1 MNQSLSAT
9 ITRLRKEWGLTQ
21 EQLGQLVGV
30 SAQAVS
36 KWEKG
41 GAPDVELLPVLADR
55 LGVPIDAL
63 FGRAEPSTADMT
75 TQFQQWL
82 LSMPIEKRF
91 SALFEMLAV
100 SSPYLGSNLMG
111 SGIIPAI
118 SVQSTCYIDNVI
130 PTPSTSLPTYWIRA
144 YVTTEEG
151 LALGVLAQDF
161 PLFLLLP
168 EPVKGYQSNLPDPE
182 RCRKLF
188 AALALPF
195 RLPEILWSVIK
206 DVAAVTT
213 TISFIS
219 LGVSLDLG
227 ETRANRRPLAYGI
240 LLRMVLVP
248 LIFLPLS
255 VLLGFR
261 GPTLCALMVLFAAPT
276 AVASYPMAV
285 AMGADGQLAGQL
297 VCLTTVLSVFTM
309 FCFTFLFQSLGLL

>member
-1 MNQSLSAT
+1 MNQPLSTT
-9 ITRLRKEWGLTQ
+9 ITRLRKERGLTQ

-55 LGVPIDAL
+55 LGVSIDAL
-63 FGRAEPSTADMT
+63 FGRSDPSTADMT

-118 SVQSTCYIDNVI
+118 SVQSTCYIDNVVPNPSSSF
-130 PTPSTSLPTYWIRA
+130 PTCWLRA

-161 PLFLLLP
+161 PLFFLMP
-168 EPVKGYQSNLPDPE
+168 EPSQGYQSNLPDPQ

-188 AALALPF
+188 AALALPGA
-195 RLPEILWSVIK
+195 LEILLYLHGREGSFYHPSAIAKHTQLPLDDVLAALPQMAECELLKKK
-206 DVAAVTT
+206 DLELEDGPTQVYTLHNNF
-213 TISFIS
+213 SFI
-219 LGVSLDLG
+219 
-227 ETRANRRPLAYGI
+227 P
-240 LLRMVLVP
+240 
-248 LIFLPLS
+248 
-255 VLLGFR
+255 
-261 GPTLCALMVLFAAPT
+261 
-276 AVASYPMAV
+276 
-285 AMGADGQLAGQL
+285 
-297 VCLTTVLSVFTM
+297 
-309 FCFTFLFQSLGLL
+309 FLFLARWVMQPEDAYVFACDTRDRPILTPPPEKKESKS

>member
-9 ITRLRKEWGLTQ
+9 ITRLRKERGLTQ

-41 GAPDVELLPVLADR
+41 GAPDVELLPVLADQ
-55 LGVPIDAL
+55 LGVTIDTL
-63 FGRAEPSTADMT
+63 FGREDRATADMT

-111 SGIIPAI
+111 SGIIPSI
-118 SVQSTCYIDNVI
+118 SVQSTCYADGII
-130 PTPSTSLPTYWIRA
+130 PGNSSPAWLRA

-161 PLFLLLP
+161 PLFLLMP
-168 EPVKGYQSNLPDPE
+168 EPAKGYQSNLPEPE

-188 AALALPF
+188 AALALPGAV
-195 RLPEILWSVIK
+195 EILLYLHGRDSTFYHPSAIAK
-206 DVAAVTT
+206 HT
-213 TISFIS
+213 
-219 LGVSLDLG
+219 G
-227 ETRANRRPLAYGI
+227 
-240 LLRMVLVP
+240 
-248 LIFLPLS
+248 LPLDD
-255 VLLGFR
+255 VLAALPKMAECELLKKKELELEE
-261 GPTLCALMVLFAAPT
+261 GPTQVYTLHSNFSFVPFLFLARWVMQPEDVYLFACDIRNRPI
-276 AVASYPMAV
+276 
-285 AMGADGQLAGQL
+285 
-297 VCLTTVLSVFTM
+297 LTPPPEKKENPS
-309 FCFTFLFQSLGLL
+309 

>member
-1 MNQSLSAT
+1 MNKRILAGLLTGALALS
-9 ITRLRKEWGLTQ
+9 ILKN
-21 EQLGQLVGV
+21 
-30 SAQAVS
+30 
-36 KWEKG
+36 
-41 GAPDVELLPVLADR
+41 PMVLA
-55 LGVPIDAL
+55 AL
-63 FGRAEPSTADMT
+63 TA
-75 TQFQQWL
+75 
-82 LSMPIEKRF
+82 
-91 SALFEMLAV
+91 
-100 SSPYLGSNLMG
+100 
-111 SGIIPAI
+111 
-118 SVQSTCYIDNVI
+118 
-130 PTPSTSLPTYWIRA
+130 
-144 YVTTEEG
+144 
-151 LALGVLAQDF
+151 
-161 PLFLLLP
+161 
-168 EPVKGYQSNLPDPE
+168 
-182 RCRKLF
+182 F

>member
-1 MNQSLSAT
+1 MPDSFLVALRVVAPMAILMVLGAGIRKGGLIDRPTMRKVDVLTFRLFMPVLLFKNIYETDLSRNFDLRELLFTAAGLLAVFT
-9 ITRLRKEWGLTQ
+9 LALKLPPRLVKDRAQ
-21 EQLGQLVGV
+21 AASLGQAVIRANYILFGISVAESIYGEGNVGPV
-30 SAQAVS
+30 ALLGAIVVPATNAMAVVILELNRSGSA
-36 KWEKG
+36 KP
-41 GAPDVELLPVLADR
+41 GALALSILKNPMVLA
-55 LGVPIDAL
+55 AL
-63 FGRAEPSTADMT
+63 TA
-75 TQFQQWL
+75 
-82 LSMPIEKRF
+82 
-91 SALFEMLAV
+91 
-100 SSPYLGSNLMG
+100 
-111 SGIIPAI
+111 
-118 SVQSTCYIDNVI
+118 
-130 PTPSTSLPTYWIRA
+130 
-144 YVTTEEG
+144 
-151 LALGVLAQDF
+151 
-161 PLFLLLP
+161 
-168 EPVKGYQSNLPDPE
+168 
-182 RCRKLF
+182 F

-255 VLLGFR
+255 DLLGFR

-285 AMGADGQLAGQL
+285 AMGADGQLVGQL